1 MPGAKLRVF
10 YIVDIRIQFHYSSNR
25 KRVLKGGP
33 YMLYDYIK
41 LGFAAVAVIISLIT
55 LVWNFMNFF
64 KKDK

>member
-1 MPGAKLRVF
+1 
-10 YIVDIRIQFHYSSNR
+10 
-25 KRVLKGGP
+25 
-33 YMLYDYIK
+33 MLYDYIK